1 MRYAAAKARE
11 NERADAYRIYISE
24 TLYFMSR
31 GESPTMRVQEFLNPK
46 PEPEDT
52 RTAEEIISSMKDRLE
67 RLVEQ

>member
-11 NERADAYRIYISE
+11 SEKAEAYRIYISE
-24 TLYFMSR
+24 TLYFLSR

-46 PEPEDT
+46 PEPEET
-52 RTAEEIISSMKDRLE
+52 RTADEIISSMKDRLE